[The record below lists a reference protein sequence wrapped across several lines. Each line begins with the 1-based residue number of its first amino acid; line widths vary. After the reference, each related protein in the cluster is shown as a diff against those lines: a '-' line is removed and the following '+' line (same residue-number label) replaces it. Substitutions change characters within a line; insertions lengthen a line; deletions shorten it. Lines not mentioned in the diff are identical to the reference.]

1 MIIPLSDLRLSS
13 NEITNKVI
21 DEIKD
26 FCICIR
32 INSGKMGQ
40 KYSCY
45 YLSFEDTSRVN
56 EGVSD
61 LIIVLPK
68 GDTLWLEIK
77 GYNDK
82 QRKSQKAFEA
92 MLKKLGH
99 KYKIISQNEIYSF
112 CRKLRGIYGQQQS
125 R

>member
-1 MIIPLSDLRLSS
+1 MIIPLSDLSLNG

-32 INSGKMGQ
+32 LNSGKMGQ

-45 YLSFEDTSRVN
+45 YLSFEDTNRAN
-56 EGVSD
+56 EGISD

-68 GDTLWLEIK
+68 GDVLWLEIK
-77 GYNDK
+77 GHNDK

-92 MLKKLGH
+92 MLKRLGH

-112 CRKLRGIYGQQQS
+112 CRKLRGIYGQ
-125 R
+125 